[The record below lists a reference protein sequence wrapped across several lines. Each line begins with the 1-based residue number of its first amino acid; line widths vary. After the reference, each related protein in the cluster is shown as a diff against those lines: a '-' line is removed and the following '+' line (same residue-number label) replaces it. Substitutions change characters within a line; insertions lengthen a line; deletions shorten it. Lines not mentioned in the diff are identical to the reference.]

1 MGANLNKGYDTSM
14 DIRVPPITRE
24 MWTHAVKVV
33 CGMAWNVDDAKFLL
47 DALGI
52 PDEVLM
58 EARSD
63 DDGRELGV
71 V

>member
-1 MGANLNKGYDTSM
+1 MSGNLSKGYDTSM
-14 DIRVPPITRE
+14 DIRVPLITPE
-24 MWTHAVKVV
+24 MWTHAVMVV

-47 DALGI
+47 DTLGI
-52 PDEVLM
+52 PDDVLM